1 MPADITRRHFLAA
14 LGASAVLTVWPGLS
28 PAASGGA
35 DSRLLIVL
43 LRGAMDGLH
52 LLPPRDDADYLRAR
66 GALAVRDALPLDG
79 AFGLHPKLPY
89 AHALYAERALLP
101 FVAVAPP
108 YRERSH
114 FDAQDCLENGTAAPG
129 GARDGWIGRCI
140 AALSADRGIAIAQ
153 VMPLAMRGSDRA
165 GIWSPPLPRALSDAL
180 IRQLQPLYAEDPAL
194 ASIFED
200 AMQAAAMDIDMDMNA
215 MGRNATGRNAMD
227 GQPQRAAF
235 RLPEAMA
242 AAAQRMQGA
251 EGARIGFVE
260 DSGWDTHRGQQAALD
275 RKFAELDAGLR
286 ACREGLGSEW
296 SRTVIAVVTEF
307 GRTVAVN
314 GSAGTDHGV
323 GGLALLAGG
332 AVRGGRIGGDWPGL
346 APSALHQGRDLR
358 ATTDLRALFKGLLA
372 THLAVPE
379 AALETRVF
387 PDSRAIRPVE
397 GLLRG

>member
-1 MPADITRRHFLAA
+1 MHTDVTRRRFLAA

-79 AFGLHPKLPY
+79 VFGLHPKLPF
-89 AHALYAERALLP
+89 AHALYRERALLP

-165 GIWSPPLPRALSDAL
+165 GVWSPPLPRALPDAL
-180 IRQLQPLYAEDPAL
+180 MRQLQPLYAEDPAL
-194 ASIFED
+194 APIFED
-200 AMQAAAMDIDMDMNA
+200 AMQSAAMKMAAIEMAPMD
-215 MGRNATGRNAMD
+215 R
-227 GQPQRAAF
+227 QQQRAAF

-251 EGARIGFVE
+251 DGARIGFVE

-286 ACREGLGSEW
+286 ACREGLGNAW

-372 THLAVPE
+372 GHLALPDT
-379 AALETRVF
+379 ALETRVF
-387 PDSRAIRPVE
+387 PESRTIRPLD

>member
-1 MPADITRRHFLAA
+1 MRPDIDRRRFLAA

-79 AFGLHPKLPY
+79 VFGLHPKLSY
-89 AHALYAERALLP
+89 AHTLYAERALLP

-129 GARDGWIGRCI
+129 GARDGWVGRCI
-140 AALSADRGIAIAQ
+140 AALGADRGVAIAQ

-165 GIWSPPLPRALSDAL
+165 GIWSPPLPRALPDAL
-180 IRQLQPLYAEDPAL
+180 MRQLQPLYAEDPAL
-194 ASIFED
+194 APMFED
-200 AMQAAAMDIDMDMNA
+200 AMQAAAMDVDPVR
-215 MGRNATGRNAMD
+215 G
-227 GQPQRAAF
+227 AF

-286 ACREGLGSEW
+286 ACREGLGAVW

-346 APSALHQGRDLR
+346 TPSALHQGRDLR
-358 ATTDLRALFKGLLA
+358 PTTDLRALFKGLLA
-372 THLAVPE
+372 AHLAVPE
-379 AALETRVF
+379 SALETRVF
-387 PDSRAIRPVE
+387 PDSRAIRPLE
-397 GLLRG
+397 GLLRS

>member
-14 LGASAVLTVWPGLS
+14 LGAGAVLTVWPGLS

-66 GALAVRDALPLDG
+66 GALAVRDALPLDV

-89 AHALYAERALLP
+89 AQALYRERALLP

-165 GIWSPPLPRALSDAL
+165 GIWSPPLPRALPDAL
-180 IRQLQPLYAEDPAL
+180 VRQLQPLYAEDPAL
-194 ASIFED
+194 APMFED
-200 AMQAAAMDIDMDMNA
+200 AMQAAAMEMA
-215 MGRNATGRNAMD
+215 PMD
-227 GQPQRAAF
+227 GQTQRAAF

-260 DSGWDTHRGQQAALD
+260 DSGWDTHRGQQVALD

-286 ACREGLGSEW
+286 ACREGLGSAW

-372 THLAVPE
+372 GHLAMPE
-379 AALETRVF
+379 SALETRVF
-387 PDSRAIRPVE
+387 PDSRAIRPLE